1 MKIVLAQGIND
12 RTFRIEPETSEIKN
26 LDGFQDLIKDT
37 VSKAIEA
44 SDLIWEKY
52 PDFKQITL
60 DTTTDEERKNRVK
73 VRIDIRIL
81 TGICK
86 LRSFKPA

>member
-1 MKIVLAQGIND
+1 MKIILAQGIND

-44 SDLIWEKY
+44 SDLIWEKV
-52 PDFKQITL
+52 
-60 DTTTDEERKNRVK
+60 N
-73 VRIDIRIL
+73 
-81 TGICK
+81 
-86 LRSFKPA
+86 

>member
-1 MKIVLAQGIND
+1 MKIILAQGIND

-26 LDGFQDLIKDT
+26 LDGL
-37 VSKAIEA
+37 A

-60 DTTTDEERKNRVK
+60 DTTTDEERKLMAMAQQSKGKN
-73 VRIDIRIL
+73 
-81 TGICK
+81 
-86 LRSFKPA
+86 